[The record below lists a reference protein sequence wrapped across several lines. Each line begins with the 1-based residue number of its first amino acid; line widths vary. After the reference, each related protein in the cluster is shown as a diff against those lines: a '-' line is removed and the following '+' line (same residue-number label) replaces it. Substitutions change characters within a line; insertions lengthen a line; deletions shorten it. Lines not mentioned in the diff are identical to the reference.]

1 MANAKRWN
9 IVETRVI
16 ETHKDANGGKC
27 VNNYALLRTLG
38 QGRFA
43 KVKLVERIPPPPAP
57 PATATP
63 TTNISS
69 DGDAPL
75 PAMPPVMAPLRPT
88 FAQPPPAAAPR
99 RQFAMKIFSKAMLSK
114 MKDYVSQGAPRQQS
128 DAESPP
134 LSPSR
139 PPPQPHSQFPS
150 SSMRVV
156 TALDRMRDEVRIMRT
171 LYHRNIVL
179 LFEVIESETSDKIYL
194 VLEYMPQGPCMVFRP
209 ATKDFVSP
217 ITKSVLTDD
226 LARAH
231 TLDILHGLEYLHA
244 RGICHRD
251 LKVH

>member
-16 ETHKDANGGKC
+16 ETHKDADGGKC
-27 VNNYALLRTLG
+27 VNNYALLCTLG

-43 KVKLVERIPPPPAP
+43 KVKLVERIPPSPAP

-88 FAQPPPAAAPR
+88 FAQPPPAAALR

-114 MKDYVSQGAPRQQS
+114 MKDY
-128 DAESPP
+128 
-134 LSPSR
+134 
-139 PPPQPHSQFPS
+139 
-150 SSMRVV
+150 
-156 TALDRMRDEVRIMRT
+156 
-171 LYHRNIVL
+171 
-179 LFEVIESETSDKIYL
+179 VIESETSDKIYL

-209 ATKDFVSP
+209 DTKDFVSP

-231 TLDILHGLEYLHA
+231 TLDILHGL
-244 RGICHRD
+244 
-251 LKVH
+251 